1 MKNLLKDSKAYYE
14 DNDYYEIFSQAED
27 AENKVAYYLNNIS
40 KNKVVLDAGCGTGK
54 FLNVL
59 ETNAK
64 RYIGIDLS
72 KNQLAKAK
80 LKSLNNYSQFICS
93 NLTKIP
99 LEDNSVDLIVST
111 WVLGTITDINERNK
125 VLNEFMRV
133 LNNTGSIILVENASG
148 SEFEIIRGRDKDN
161 RTKDYNNWIIHNN
174 FLLEQEIDTYF
185 AFNTI
190 EEAIECFKTIYGD
203 EVAIKINGKKI
214 EHKINIYKYQATNN
228 S

>member
-14 DNDYYEIFSQAED
+14 DNDYYEKFSQAED

-203 EVAIKINGKKI
+203 EVAIKIKGKKI